1 MAGEG
6 RTEPIIIGFRPTMKR
21 HSSAPSPGRSGVGS
35 TKEAAIQFA
44 MLNVASLTLVGA
56 RMSTLTCPLAAAGRS
71 FDSGNREGQLWHQRM
86 RTFDP
91 IRTFAY
97 VSTERPLATYSG
109 HSFER
114 VGRSAQCRTKLGRS
128 AWKLLTLGANAQR
141 PRQRRIRGHGELGA
155 AWLSMPDRY

>member
-6 RTEPIIIGFRPTMKR
+6 RTEPIIIGFSPTMKR

-44 MLNVASLTLVGA
+44 MLNVASLALVGA

-91 IRTFAY
+91 ERTIRF
-97 VSTERPLATYSG
+97 SES
-109 HSFER
+109 
-114 VGRSAQCRTKLGRS
+114 GRS
-128 AWKLLTLGANAQR
+128 
-141 PRQRRIRGHGELGA
+141 IRC
-155 AWLSMPDRY
+155 